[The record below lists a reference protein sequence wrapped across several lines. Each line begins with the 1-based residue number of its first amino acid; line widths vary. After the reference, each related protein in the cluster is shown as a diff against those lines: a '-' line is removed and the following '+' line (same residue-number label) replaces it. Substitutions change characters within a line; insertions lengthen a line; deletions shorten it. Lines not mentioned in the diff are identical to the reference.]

1 MNNYVMHRLQQLH
14 DHVMLPESHVQYLKQ
29 LKREGVEPTCI
40 YDIGCSVLH
49 WYNQACDIWPHTQF
63 VLMDALQSAEFLYK
77 RTNCLYHVGV
87 LSDSDRR
94 VVRFYN
100 NDWHP
105 GGNSYYGENPAINPQ
120 GHLQDPH
127 THIQLRTSHA
137 LDTLVHMHAW
147 SVPDLIKMDV
157 QGAEWDILRGAPRT
171 LTHVKD
177 LILELQSVEYNQ
189 GAPLKH
195 DVIDWLH
202 TQGFRLVTKFCDNGP
217 DADYHFT
224 RRVS

>member
-1 MNNYVMHRLQQLH
+1 MNSSVMHRLQQLH
-14 DHVMLPESHVQYLKQ
+14 DHALLPESHVQYLQQ
-29 LKREGVEPTCI
+29 LCDQGVKPTCI

-49 WYNQACDIWPHTQF
+49 WYNQARAIWPHAQF
-63 VLMDALQSAEFLYK
+63 VLMDALESAEFLYK
-77 RTNCLYHVGV
+77 HTNNLYHVGV

-105 GGNSYYGENPAINPQ
+105 GGNSYYGENPEITPH

-127 THIQLRTSHA
+127 TQVQLRTSHA

-147 SVPDLIKMDV
+147 PLPDLIKMDV
-157 QGAEWDILRGAPRT
+157 QGAEWDILKGAPRT
-171 LTHVKD
+171 LAHVKD
-177 LILELQSVEYNQ
+177 LILELQSVEYNK
-189 GAPLKH
+189 GAPLQQH
-195 DVIDWLH
+195 VVDWLL
-202 TQGFRLVTKFCDNGP
+202 TQGFRLVTKFSDNGP

-224 RRVS
+224 RRFT